1 MIIDKILDRRADIK
15 EGFLIYNPRTFYN
28 DMMSY
33 GESGGCG
40 FEIASAMDCGE
51 EYDVKRALAR
61 YIIDEDY
68 NLDIINFINSVKWL
82 EKEKDCD
89 NIIKKAVNVDNI

>member
-1 MIIDKILDRRADIK
+1 MIVDRILDRKDDIK
-15 EGFLIYNPRTFYN
+15 EGFFIYNPKEFYN
-28 DMMSY
+28 DMMMY
-33 GESGGCG
+33 GDIGG